1 MDSDLKKQIEA
12 LRSEA
17 EEQERKGK
25 LDRAAEIRSGELP
38 KLEAQLR
45 QLVAA
50 QDNLPPMPGGIEVRI
65 RGLMMDPATS
75 MPIVVL
81 KDIASETVMPIWVGI
96 FEANAIAIE
105 IEKVSAPRPMTHDLT
120 RNLIRHLNARLEK
133 VVISELKDD
142 TFFAVLWLRQGDE
155 PLAIDARPSDAIAL
169 ALRADCP
176 IYVAEE
182 VMQTA
187 KLNTSGPPE
196 GPTAEQLRGWLEGL
210 NDEDLGRYKM

>member
-1 MDSDLKKQIEA
+1 MKERESMD
-12 LRSEA
+12 
-17 EEQERKGK
+17 
-25 LDRAAEIRSGELP
+25 
-38 KLEAQLR
+38 
-45 QLVAA
+45 V
-50 QDNLPPMPGGIEVRI
+50 EVRI
-65 RGLMMDPATS
+65 RGLMMDPATN

-81 KDIASETVMPIWVGI
+81 KDVASETVMPIWVGI

-105 IEKVSAPRPMTHDLT
+105 IEKVAAPRPMTHDLT
-120 RNLIRHLNARLEK
+120 RNLIRHLNARLER
-133 VVISELKDD
+133 VVINELKDD

-155 PLAIDARPSDAIAL
+155 PVTVDARPSDAIAL

-176 IYVAEE
+176 IYVSEE